1 MDNNSVIKSQGELE
15 IQSEAE
21 AEAYESYVNA
31 ALEDGQTTK
40 KSVQRNYATVL
51 TEEDIRAL
59 MEIDIRSVS
68 DLTSLSKAEAT
79 LLLSHLRW
87 DVDDIREQWS
97 AGAQIVRES
106 VGLLELDPPSDD
118 NEYFCGA
125 CGKSNPHKNFA
136 SVSCGH
142 RICTRCWKSHI
153 NKIISEKPSAEWNLW
168 LKCPVRVG
176 LHASC
181 PASVGRDMIEE
192 FASREEKFNYNQYLL
207 RTYVENRETMK
218 WHPIRGS
225 RCAIDLSPDSGN
237 ASVSCLRLVRFC
249 WNCREDAH
257 SPVDCKTAAKW
268 LLENAV
274 PCPTCMQSIPRN
286 QDNSLKMKCLP
297 CNYEF
302 CWYCRLDW
310 IEHLEG
316 TGGDSYTCNFNA
328 VSSDQSGEM
337 SESDPNRYGDCY
349 EDWSSNEL
357 LMQKAEANL
366 PKLDTA
372 IKDLS
377 NTQLENVSQL
387 KFILEAGLQIIECLR
402 VLKWTY
408 VYGYYLREDEVGK
421 QNLLK
426 DTQER
431 LKNFVE
437 NLNHCLVTNLEP
449 FRYEE
454 EPSKD
459 FKAFRIKLTELTSLT
474 RNHYEN
480 VVKDIENGLAS
491 VVSEGEASGSGRN
504 HDD

>member
-1 MDNNSVIKSQGELE
+1 MDNNSVIG
-15 IQSEAE
+15 SEVDAE
-21 AEAYESYVNA
+21 ADESYVNA
-31 ALEDGQTTK
+31 ALEDGQTGK

-59 MEIDIRSVS
+59 MEIDVQSVS
-68 DLTSLSKAEAT
+68 DFTSLSKAEAT

-87 DVDDIREQWS
+87 NVDCICKQWS
-97 AGAQIVRES
+97 AGAQSVRDS

-125 CGKSNPHKNFA
+125 CGESHPHKNLA

-142 RICTRCWKSHI
+142 RICTRCWTSHI
-153 NKIISEKPSAEWNLW
+153 NKIISEKPAAEWNLW

-181 PASVGRDMIEE
+181 PASVGLDTIER
-192 FASREEKFNYNQYLL
+192 FASKREKFNYNQYLL
-207 RTYVENRETMK
+207 RSYVDNRETMK
-218 WHPIRGS
+218 WHPIQGS
-225 RCAIDLSPDSGN
+225 RCAIDLSPGSGN
-237 ASVSCLRLVRFC
+237 ASVSCHRLVRFC

-274 PCPTCMQSIPRN
+274 PCPKCKLRIPRN

-297 CNYEF
+297 CNYVF
-302 CWYCRLDW
+302 CWFCHVDW
-310 IEHLEG
+310 IEDMEG
-316 TGGDSYTCNFNA
+316 TGGDLHFCTFDA
-328 VSSDQSGEM
+328 VLSDQRGKM
-337 SESDPNRYGDCY
+337 SESDSNRYEDCY
-349 EDWSSNEL
+349 ENWDSNEL
-357 LMQKAEANL
+357 LMQKEQANL
-366 PKLDTA
+366 PKLDT
-372 IKDLS
+372 IIQELS

-387 KFILEAGLQIIECLR
+387 KFILEAGLQIIECRR
-402 VLKWTY
+402 VLEWTY

-431 LKNFVE
+431 LKKFVE
-437 NLNHCLVTNLEP
+437 NLKHCLETNLQP

-459 FKAFRIKLTELTSLT
+459 FNAFRIKLTELTSLT

-480 VVKDIENGLAS
+480 VVKDVENGLAS

-504 HDD
+504 Q

>member
-1 MDNNSVIKSQGELE
+1 MDNNSVIG
-15 IQSEAE
+15 SEVDAE
-21 AEAYESYVNA
+21 ADESYVNA
-31 ALEDGQTTK
+31 ALEDGQTGK

-59 MEIDIRSVS
+59 MEIDVQSVS
-68 DLTSLSKAEAT
+68 DFTSLSKAEAT

-87 DVDDIREQWS
+87 NVDCICKQWS
-97 AGAQIVRES
+97 AGAQSVRDS

-125 CGKSNPHKNFA
+125 CGESHPHKNLA

-142 RICTRCWKSHI
+142 RICTRCWTSHI
-153 NKIISEKPSAEWNLW
+153 NKIISEKPAAEWNLW

-181 PASVGRDMIEE
+181 PASVGLETIER
-192 FASREEKFNYNQYLL
+192 FASKREKGLDAPLILVQVLEMP
-207 RTYVENRETMK
+207 V
-218 WHPIRGS
+218 
-225 RCAIDLSPDSGN
+225 SPVTVWLDSVGI
-237 ASVSCLRLVRFC
+237 
-249 WNCREDAH
+249 EDAH

-274 PCPTCMQSIPRN
+274 PCPKCKLRIPRN

-297 CNYEF
+297 CNYVF
-302 CWYCRLDW
+302 CWFCHVDW
-310 IEHLEG
+310 IEDMEG
-316 TGGDSYTCNFNA
+316 TGGDLHFCTFDA
-328 VSSDQSGEM
+328 VLSDQRGKM
-337 SESDPNRYGDCY
+337 SESDSNRYEDCY
-349 EDWSSNEL
+349 ENWDSNEL
-357 LMQKAEANL
+357 LMQKEQANL
-366 PKLDTA
+366 PKLDT
-372 IKDLS
+372 IIQELS

-387 KFILEAGLQIIECLR
+387 KFILEAGLQIIECRR
-402 VLKWTY
+402 VLEWTY

-431 LKNFVE
+431 LKKFVK
-437 NLNHCLVTNLEP
+437 NLKHCLETNLQP

-459 FKAFRIKLTELTSLT
+459 FNAFRIKLTELTSLT

-480 VVKDIENGLAS
+480 VVKDVENGLAS

-504 HDD
+504 Q